1 MCCCF
6 LCLAYTID
14 IHIIYTLRYMYITR
28 TSDLRFLSWNG
39 KTFNCTCTLD
49 STELCLCFSTLAE
62 LQISEKILRVVSD
75 IYLRTQRRKNFTWK
89 IFVVEKPFSCL
100 QFCGC
105 GLGVSC
111 VCFQCLIRTNCC
123 SRCGWEGYP
132 LFSCSV
138 HFFPPYF
145 CPTLWTSQFLLYNF
159 SAYPRAVVGREA
171 SEVSPTALVLGLEKR
186 GDV

>member
-1 MCCCF
+1 
-6 LCLAYTID
+6 
-14 IHIIYTLRYMYITR
+14 MYITR

-39 KTFNCTCTLD
+39 KTFNCTYTLD

-159 SAYPRAVVGREA
+159 FCLPQSRCRPGGIRSFPNCTCVGFGKKRRRVKLSSRCCLVVFCAWRI
-171 SEVSPTALVLGLEKR
+171 L
-186 GDV
+186 